1 MIYDNQLVLTGQ
13 RDINGYEIRRNIG
26 ESYRLGI
33 ELDSNITL
41 SSKLNLN
48 TNLSISSNKNQDFYS
63 IFDGILKNYG
73 NTDLAYSPSFIA
85 NNIIDYSPNEKVII
99 SLRSNY
105 VSEQYFAQTNSPISK
120 LESFFVHDLNFIHK
134 MSIKGLSDDINFKV
148 LVNNLFNSKYVSYG
162 GYYTYDVPT
171 DNQIKTYEGTYYY
184 PQAEINI
191 LVGLDFKF

>member
-1 MIYDNQLVLTGQ
+1 MKGWFLEGGGVKQSL
-13 RDINGYEIRRNIG
+13 
-26 ESYRLGI
+26 
-33 ELDSNITL
+33 
-41 SSKLNLN
+41 
-48 TNLSISSNKNQDFYS
+48 F
-63 IFDGILKNYG
+63 
-73 NTDLAYSPSFIA
+73 TDCTSF
-85 NNIIDYSPNEKVII
+85 
-99 SLRSNY
+99 
-105 VSEQYFAQTNSPISK
+105 
-120 LESFFVHDLNFIHK
+120 HDLNFIHK